1 MVTTAAKSIKAI
13 DLRKYRLSLKD
24 VLWPVIKTGRM
35 LLPADVELYILSSSG
50 KDAEG
55 FGHVLGYVPKDDGIL
70 QIWNPDH
77 DLPYLIRLGSKQV
90 HYRPLGM
97 VFAPATS
104 GTRITIYS
112 DRWYGAR

>member
-13 DLRKYRLSLKD
+13 DLRKYKLSLKD

-35 LLPADVELYILSSSG
+35 LLPADVELHLLSSSG
-50 KDAEG
+50 KEAEG
-55 FGHVLGYVPKDDGIL
+55 FGHVLAYLPRDGGIL
-70 QIWNPDH
+70 QLWNKGT
-77 DLPYLIRLGSKQV
+77 DLPCLIRLGSKQV

-97 VFAPATS
+97 VFAPSTS